1 MNRIR
6 KTFLASS
13 LLFCFAGAKA
23 QDVNGV
29 LEKIKGSL
37 SLQVWR
43 FDNANKI
50 TGKEKVTFINK
61 TEGALKT
68 QDAEWKTSVSCL
80 QQTTDGA
87 VQLNIKFTLLSGTV
101 NNSSAAIDFNF
112 TDWSVKNYVMIPA
125 VVYNGNRFP
134 ALKGGYMPPYSPDM
148 FFNKNVPLTISDNPR
163 LALHEGELSKIDL
176 LTWNASTPAMS
187 FYSPSMHKAFVVLTE
202 PKTKWGINGLSVE
215 ENADRSKAG
224 FTVTAPG
231 VREYAAN
238 FGGFSK
244 SNDKPCNWKAGDEI
258 EMKLY
263 VYVFNAADIP
273 SFLQTYMDKRKGLL
287 GETPQYYVAPMSAIF
302 HYTSLQVDNARLH
315 KPPFYDTMYFPEN
328 SFTRFQLGWIGGLM
342 NTYPVLSVNDQAR
355 AKWVANTFDFVTS
368 KMQGKSGFFYG
379 VLDNGT
385 TLVPE
390 REIPFSI
397 KAKHPEIV
405 SNAMVRKNGDALLWM
420 YKHFL
425 LYKELNRANEIKP
438 EWEASARR
446 LAQAFVNTF
455 EKEGELGQYVDPES
469 GKIVVY
475 NSAAISSA
483 PAGLAL
489 ASIYCHEPKFL
500 KAAEAIADSYYNRF
514 TKTLGLTGG
523 NCGDIS
529 MDPDSESAF
538 GLLESFMALYWATGK
553 NHWLDLAKAEAALGS
568 TWTVSYNYEFP
579 KQSDLGSFDAH
590 STGAVWASTQ
600 NKHAAP
606 GICSASGDYL
616 FKLYRATGDIKVAQL
631 LKDIVNGHT
640 EQVELPNRP
649 TVSAG
654 VKGAERGTKIGCSME
669 RVQISDAEGRGV
681 IGKLYNGSNGWTELN
696 GLLMS
701 LELPGIYLQTDKNE
715 MFVFDQVQATSIKQ
729 KDGTTLVSI
738 KNPTSFDAS
747 VSLFAETSKQSVKPL
762 SYTAFVKWPKVAVSA
777 GQEVTVQISN
787 DGTIKNIQAGSRPDR
802 F

>member
-1 MNRIR
+1 MYRIR
-6 KTFLASS
+6 KVLLAG
-13 LLFCFAGAKA
+13 LFTFCFVGSKA
-23 QDVNGV
+23 QDLNNL

-37 SLQVWR
+37 SLEVWH
-43 FDNANKI
+43 FDGANKI
-50 TGKEKVTFINK
+50 QEKQKIAFINK
-61 TEGALKT
+61 SDGSLKT
-68 QDAEWKTSVSCL
+68 QDAEWKTSVTAL
-80 QQTTDGA
+80 QQGADGG
-87 VQLNIKFTLLSGTV
+87 VRLNIKFTLVSGAV
-101 NNSSAAIDFNF
+101 NNASTAINF
-112 TDWSVKNYVMIPA
+112 TFSDWSTKNYVMIPA
-125 VVYNGNRFP
+125 AVYNGNRFP
-134 ALKGGYMPPYSPDM
+134 VLKGGYMPPYTSDM
-148 FFNKNVPLTISDNPR
+148 FCNKDVPLTISDNPR
-163 LALHEGELSKIDL
+163 LALHEGEPSKIDL

-187 FYSPSMHKAFVVLTE
+187 FFSPAMHKGFIVLAE
-202 PKTKWGINGLSVE
+202 PKTKWGVNGLSVE
-215 ENADRSKAG
+215 ENADRTKAG
-224 FTVTAPG
+224 FAVTAPG
-231 VREYAAN
+231 VREYAAG
-238 FGGFSK
+238 FGDFSK
-244 SNDKPCNWKAGDEI
+244 SHDKPCNWKAGDEI

-263 VYVFNAADIP
+263 VYVFNTTDIP
-273 SFLQTYMDKRKGLL
+273 SFLQTYMDKRKKLL

-302 HYTSLQVDNARLH
+302 HYTTLQVDKSRVH

-328 SFTRFQLGWIGGLM
+328 SFTRFQIGWIGGLM
-342 NTYPVLSVNDQAR
+342 NTYPMLSLNDAER
-355 AKWVANTFDFVTS
+355 PKWIANTFDFVVS

-379 VLDNGT
+379 VLDNGVT
-385 TLVPE
+385 TVPE
-390 REIPFSI
+390 RPIPDSI
-397 KAKHPEIV
+397 KAMHPEIV

-425 LYKELNRANEIKP
+425 LYKELGRGNEIKP
-438 EWEASARR
+438 EWEAAAKR

-455 EKEGELGQYVDPES
+455 EREGELGQYVDPES

-489 ASIYCHEPKFL
+489 AATYCHEPKFL

-553 NHWLDLAKAEAALGS
+553 AHWLELAKAEAALGS
-568 TWTVSYNYEFP
+568 TWTISYNYEFP
-579 KQSDLGSFDAH
+579 KQSDLGTFDAH

-616 FKLYRATGDIKVAQL
+616 FKLYRATGDKRVAQL
-631 LKDIVNGHT
+631 LRDIINGHT

-654 VKGAERGTKIGCSME
+654 APASERGTKLGCSME

-715 MFVFDQVQATSIKQ
+715 MFVFDQVQAASVKD
-729 KDGTTLVSI
+729 KDGSILVTL
-738 KNPTSFDAS
+738 KNPTPFDAS
-747 VSLFAETSKQSVKPL
+747 VSVFVETSKQATKPL
-762 SYTAFVKWPKVAVSA
+762 SYTAFVHWPKVPVPA
-777 GQEVTVQISN
+777 GKEVTVLVSK
-787 DGTIKNIQAGSRPDR
+787 DGSVKSIQQ
-802 F
+802 

>member
-1 MNRIR
+1 MYRFR
-6 KTFLASS
+6 KTFLVSS
-13 LLFCFAGAKA
+13 LLFCFAGSRA
-23 QDVNGV
+23 QDVNSV

-37 SLQVWR
+37 SLEVWH
-43 FDNANKI
+43 FDDANKI
-50 TGKEKVTFINK
+50 TDKQKVAFSNK
-61 TEGALKT
+61 ANGALKT
-68 QDAEWKTSVSCL
+68 QDAEWKTSVTSL
-80 QQTTDGA
+80 QQEADGA
-87 VQLNIKFTLLSGTV
+87 VQLNVKFTLLSGSV
-101 NNSSAAIDFNF
+101 NNASTAIDFNF
-112 TDWSVKNYVMIPA
+112 SDWSVKNYVMIPA
-125 VVYNGNRFP
+125 AIYNGNRFP
-134 ALKGGYMPPYSPDM
+134 ALKGGYMPPYTPDM
-148 FFNKNVPLTISDNPR
+148 FCNKNVPLTISDNPR
-163 LALHEGELSKIDL
+163 LALHEGEPSKIDL

-187 FYSPSMHKAFVVLTE
+187 FFSPAMHKGFIVLAE

-244 SNDKPCNWKAGDEI
+244 SHDKPGNWKAGDEI
-258 EMKLY
+258 DMKLY
-263 VYVFNAADIP
+263 VYVFNATDIP
-273 SFLQTYMDKRKGLL
+273 SFLQAYMDKRKKLL
-287 GETPQYYVAPMSAIF
+287 GETPQYYVAPMSTIA
-302 HYTSLQVDNARLH
+302 HYTTLQVDKARLH

-328 SFTRFQLGWIGGLM
+328 SFSRFQLGWIGGLM
-342 NTYPVLSVNDQAR
+342 NTYPMLSLNDPER
-355 AKWVANTFDFVTS
+355 AKWIATTFDFVTS

-379 VLDNGT
+379 VLDNGNK
-385 TLVPE
+385 LVPE
-390 REIPFSI
+390 RKMPDSL
-397 KAKHPEIV
+397 KALHPEII
-405 SNAMVRKNGDALLWM
+405 SNAMVRKNGDGLLWM

-425 LYKELNRANEIKP
+425 LYKELGRGNEIKP
-438 EWEASARR
+438 EWEASAKR

-489 ASIYCHEPKFL
+489 ASVYCNEPKFL

-529 MDPDSESAF
+529 MDPDSESTF
-538 GLLESFMALYWATGK
+538 GLLESFMSLYWATGK
-553 NHWLDLAKAEAALGS
+553 QHWLDLAKAEAALGS

-616 FKLYRATGDIKVAQL
+616 FKLYRATGDTRVAQL
-631 LKDIVNGHT
+631 LKDIINGHT
-640 EQVELPNRP
+640 EEVELPNRP

-654 VKGAERGTKIGCSME
+654 VNGPEKGTKLGCSME

-701 LELPGIYLQTDKNE
+701 LELPGIYLQTDKNQ
-715 MFVFDQVQATSIKQ
+715 MFVFDQVQATSVKQ
-729 KDGTTLVSI
+729 KDGSAIVTI
-738 KNPTSFDAS
+738 KNPTPFDAAVS
-747 VSLFAETSKQSVKPL
+747 VFSETSKQSFKPL
-762 SYTAFVKWPKVAVSA
+762 SYTAFVHWPKVAVAA
-777 GQEVTVQISN
+777 GKEVKVQITN
-787 DGTIKNIQAGSRPDR
+787 DGKVKNINP
-802 F
+802 

>member
-1 MNRIR
+1 MSQIR
-6 KTFLASS
+6 KIFFAII
-13 LLFCFAGAKA
+13 LLFCVVNARA
-23 QDVNGV
+23 QQDANN
-29 LEKIKGSL
+29 LLAKIKGAL
-37 SLQVWR
+37 SLEIWR
-43 FDNANKI
+43 FDEANKI
-50 TGKEKVTFINK
+50 QEKQKIAFTNDA
-61 TEGALKT
+61 EGSLKT
-68 QDAEWKTSVSCL
+68 QDAEWKTSVTPV
-80 QQTTDGA
+80 QQEADGGI
-87 VQLNIKFTLLSGTV
+87 QLNIKFTLVSGAVSNAST
-101 NNSSAAIDFNF
+101 AIDFNF
-112 TDWSVKNYVMIPA
+112 SDWSIKNYVMIPA

-134 ALKGGYMPPYSPDM
+134 VLKGGYMPPYSPDM
-148 FFNKNVPLTISDNPR
+148 FCNKNVPLTISDNPR
-163 LALHEGELSKIDL
+163 LALHEGEPSKIDL

-187 FYSPSMHKAFVVLTE
+187 FFSPATRKGFIVLAE

-215 ENADRSKAG
+215 ENENRSKAA

-258 EMKLY
+258 EMKLW
-263 VYVFNAADIP
+263 VYVFNATDIP
-273 SFLQTYMDKRKGLL
+273 SFLQTYMDKRKELL
-287 GETPQYYVAPMSAIF
+287 GESPQYYVAPMSTIF
-302 HYTSLQVDNARLH
+302 HYSSLQVDQARLH

-328 SFTRFQLGWIGGLM
+328 SFIRFQLGWIGGLM
-342 NTYPVLSVNDQAR
+342 NIYPMLSMNDAER
-355 AKWVANTFDFVTS
+355 AKWIANTFDFVVS

-379 VLDNGT
+379 VLDNGVT
-385 TLVPE
+385 TVPE
-390 REIPFSI
+390 REIPDSI
-397 KAKHPEIV
+397 KAAHPEIV
-405 SNAMVRKNGDALLWM
+405 STAMVRKNGDALLWM

-425 LYKELNRANEIKP
+425 LYKELGRSNEIKP
-438 EWEASARR
+438 EWEAAAKR

-455 EKEGELGQYVDPES
+455 EKEGELGQYIDPES

-475 NSAAISSA
+475 NSAAVSSA

-489 ASIYCHEPKFL
+489 AAMYCHEPKFL
-500 KAAEAIADSYYNRF
+500 KVAEAIADSYYNRF

-538 GLLESFMALYWATGK
+538 GLLESFMALHWATGNK
-553 NHWLDLAKAEAALGS
+553 HWLDLAKAEAALGS

-579 KQSDLGSFDAH
+579 KQSDLGSFGAH

-616 FKLYRATGDIKVAQL
+616 FKLYRATGDRKVAQL
-631 LKDIVNGHT
+631 LKDIINGHT
-640 EQVELPNRP
+640 EEVELPNRP

-654 VKGAERGTKIGCSME
+654 VNGAERGAKLGCSME
-669 RVQISDAEGRGV
+669 RVQISDAEGRDA

-715 MFVFDQVQATSIKQ
+715 MFVFDQVQATSVKQ
-729 KDGTTLVSI
+729 KDGSVIVTI
-738 KNPTSFDAS
+738 KNPTPFDAS
-747 VSLFAETSKQSVKPL
+747 VSVFAETGKQSVKPL
-762 SYTAFVKWPKVAVSA
+762 SYTAFVHWPKVAVAA
-777 GQEVTVQISN
+777 GKEVSVKISN
-787 DGTIKNIQAGSRPDR
+787 DGKIKSAN
-802 F
+802 